1 MSEIT
6 PASGGPSRQLFVILA
21 IGLGGLLLLGVLGLG
36 GWFVLNSLTAKP
48 PATPT
53 LIARTAT
60 PRPVVLAAATA
71 TEAPTNTPV
80 LPTSAPVATN
90 TSVVGTPAT
99 GTTTTVTRTPGTG
112 TPAGNLPDTG
122 LGEDLLLVAG
132 GVVLV
137 LIIFAARKARATGS
151 A

>member
-36 GWFVLNSLTAKP
+36 GWFVLNSLTARP

-60 PRPVVLAAATA
+60 PRPVVLAQATA

-80 LPTSAPVATN
+80 LPTAAPLPTN
-90 TSVVGTPAT
+90 TPSSGTPAT
-99 GTTTTVTRTPGTG
+99 GATVTLTPGTG
-112 TPAGNLPDTG
+112 TPGGNLPDTG